1 MKKIKKEKQN
11 KEKHQGLCGEAKL
24 TSVYTEDFIPFAL
37 DPVWLYPANQIFR
50 AFNEKLYK
58 KSSSVKN

>member
-1 MKKIKKEKQN
+1 MKKIKKEKQV
-11 KEKHQGLCGEAKL
+11 KKKIQEQSDEANL
-24 TSVYTEDFIPFAL
+24 TSAYFEDFIPFAL
-37 DPVWLYPANQIFR
+37 DPVWLYPSNQIFR

>member
-1 MKKIKKEKQN
+1 MKKIKKEKQI
-11 KEKHQGLCGEAKL
+11 KEKHQVQCGNANV

-37 DPVWLYPANQIFR
+37 DPVWLYPSNQIFR

>member
-1 MKKIKKEKQN
+1 MKKIKKEKQIR
-11 KEKHQGLCGEAKL
+11 EKHQVQRGEAKL
-24 TSVYTEDFIPFAL
+24 TSFYPEDFIPFAL
-37 DPVWLYPANQIFR
+37 DPVWQYPANQIFR